1 MSEHAA
7 IGRPRDA
14 SIDAAALRVAAEH
27 LGRHGFEAM
36 SLAAVAAEAGTTR
49 QALYRRWP
57 TKADLAVA
65 AIAALPDASPQPLSG
80 DHEAD
85 LRAELAAFR
94 RGVTRPGGVS
104 LVGAMLQDGADPE
117 LRERYRALRRGA
129 SPARL
134 RAIMRGGRG
143 RHPRPRR
150 STSSCGELHR
160 QLYALALAGVGCRAD
175 WPRRAAPARVRRRG
189 RATAERI
196 DRASSGSR
204 RPMEVP

>member
-117 LRERYRALRRGA
+117 LRERYRALVVEPRR
-129 SPARL
+129 ARL
-134 RAIMRGGRG
+134 RAIVHAAVAEGTLARD
-143 RHPRPRR
+143 
-150 STSSCGELHR
+150 TDVELVVASCTGSF
-160 QLYALALAGVGCRAD
+160 YALALAGRVPGRD
-175 WPRRAAPARVRRRG
+175 WPRRAARHVFAGAGPG
-189 RATAERI
+189 
-196 DRASSGSR
+196 DR
-204 RPMEVP
+204 